1 MKSFISDMMS
11 EGGKISS
18 NRVNGTLCLLF
29 FFLVVMA
36 DITLRAT
43 IKFQMPEMIYVYI
56 SGLIISFFGL
66 KSLDKSTIAKNNQQQ
81 P

>member
-1 MKSFISDMMS
+1 MS

-29 FFLVVMA
+29 FFLVVGV

-43 IKFQMPEMIYVYI
+43 IKFEMPEVIYVYI
-56 SGLIISFFGL
+56 TGLIISFFGL
-66 KSLDKSTIAKNNQQQ
+66 KSLDKSTISKNTQTPTNPGQ
-81 P
+81 

>member
-29 FFLVVMA
+29 FFLVVIA

-43 IKFQMPEMIYVYI
+43 IKFQMPEMIYVYN